1 MTHLNRRKLT
11 RMFPILLYCA
21 FLVLLLCS
29 PSSVPATPKASVSN
43 IRLHTVRLDGVPY
56 LSLQELAGA
65 VSGRLRAHPL
75 KKKLEL
81 RAGGHTVVLT
91 LLSPVA
97 VIDDVAYR
105 MPLETRL
112 WDGVIHVPA
121 EAFSGLLA
129 PIFPIPLDL
138 QTPLPPAP
146 PAERSPMP
154 LVNRKTPQSEPPPPV
169 PAPEAPP
176 RKTAHRPV
184 AKRTDWTLQTVVID
198 PGHGGKDPGAI
209 GPGGIKEKDV
219 VLRVAKRLKPL
230 LEKQLRVRVVI
241 TREEDTFVP
250 LRKRSQIALDNNG
263 GKLFVSLH
271 CNASKNR
278 RAKGAEVYFLSE
290 AKTAQ
295 AAEVARRENA
305 ALDLERNG
313 AGDGKGQDPELLKIQ
328 RSLLSTAFLKESQDL
343 AALVRAEIA
352 QTMSVLD
359 DRGVKQANFYVMLGT
374 MGDMPSVLVEMGF
387 ISNPSEEKQLR
398 STAFQKK
405 MAEAIYR
412 GIRTF
417 KLRYEQQLSTTP
429 H

>member
-1 MTHLNRRKLT
+1 MTHLHWRRQTKISP
-11 RMFPILLYCA
+11 FLLFCA

-29 PSSVPATPKASVSN
+29 PSSVHATPKAPVSS
-43 IRLHTVRLDGVPY
+43 IRLHTVLLDGVAY
-56 LSLQELAGA
+56 LSLQELAGM

-75 KKKLEL
+75 KKKTEL

-91 LLSPVA
+91 LLSSVV

-105 MPLETRL
+105 MPLGTRFR
-112 WDGVIHVPA
+112 DGVIHVPA
-121 EAFSGLLA
+121 EAFAGLLA
-129 PIFPIPLDL
+129 PIFPIPFDL
-138 QTPLPPAP
+138 QKALPPAHP
-146 PAERSPMP
+146 TEVSPAP
-154 LVNRKTPQSEPPPPV
+154 LVNQETPRPEPALPV
-169 PAPEAPP
+169 PAPVAAP
-176 RKTAHRPV
+176 RKTARRP
-184 AKRTDWTLQTVVID
+184 AEKRTDWTLQTVVID

-219 VLRVAKRLKPL
+219 VLRVAVRLKPL
-230 LEKQLRVRVVI
+230 LEKQLRVKVVL
-241 TREEDTFVP
+241 TRKDDTFIP
-250 LRKRSQIALDNNG
+250 LRKRSQIALDNSG

-271 CNASKNR
+271 CNANKNR

-313 AGDGKGQDPELLKIQ
+313 AGDGNEQNSELLKIQ
-328 RSLLSTAFLKESQDL
+328 HSLLSTAFLKESQDL

-417 KLRYEQQLSTTP
+417 KLRYEQQLSTTRN
-429 H
+429 